1 MEQKNKK
8 KLLLL
13 KIIAF
18 ESGKANSHNPEQDI
32 CHWQSMCY
40 ETPLRFNISLREIFS
55 KSGSSRVMKKYDEIS
70 LMQILQE
77 FGTLSH
83 FDCQRV
89 FWNGVF

>member
-1 MEQKNKK
+1 MEQKNEK

-40 ETPLRFNISLREIFS
+40 ETALRFNISLREIFS
-55 KSGSSRVMKKYDEIS
+55 KSGSPRVMKKLAESS
-70 LMQILQE
+70 LMQIFQE
-77 FGTLSH
+77 FGTL
-83 FDCQRV
+83 
-89 FWNGVF
+89 

>member
-1 MEQKNKK
+1 MEQKNEK

-18 ESGKANSHNPEQDI
+18 ESGTANSHNPEQDI

-55 KSGSSRVMKKYDEIS
+55 KSGSFIVMKKYNES
-70 LMQILQE
+70 VLMQISQE
-77 FGTLSH
+77 FWTL
-83 FDCQRV
+83 
-89 FWNGVF
+89 

>member
-1 MEQKNKK
+1 M
-8 KLLLL
+8 LIL
-13 KIIAF
+13 KIIAL
-18 ESGKANSHNPEQDI
+18 ESGTRNSHYLGQDI
-32 CHWQSMCY
+32 CHWQSLCY

-89 FWNGVF
+89 FWNTVF